1 MLETGEIPYILEN
14 GREDMVK
21 KPISFFRMTPALMSN
36 STDVPAQRMNKATTT
51 IRIISIGR
59 EEVKEFRR

>member
-1 MLETGEIPYILEN
+1 MLETGEILYILEN
-14 GREDMVK
+14 EREDMVS
-21 KPISFFRMTPALMSN
+21 KPIIFFRMTPALMSN
-36 STDVPAQRMNKATTT
+36 STDVPAHRMNRVTTV